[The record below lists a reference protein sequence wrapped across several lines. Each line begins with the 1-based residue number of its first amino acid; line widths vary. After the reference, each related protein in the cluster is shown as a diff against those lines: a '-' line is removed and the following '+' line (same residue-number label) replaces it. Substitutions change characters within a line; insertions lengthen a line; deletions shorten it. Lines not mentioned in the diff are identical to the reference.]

1 MIYSNKTNESLALF
15 CANGRGIQ
23 RYDSNV
29 YSIFDK
35 LQKQQRGQFWT
46 PDEID
51 LSQDKNDLVKSQ
63 EHEKFILTENIKQ
76 LIFLD
81 SVQGRGLTQTLGRV
95 CSNNELEALILSW
108 QFFEQLHS
116 ESYTEIIRNV
126 YPKPE
131 VIFDDIAHNS
141 DLLEKTEPIA
151 KEYNDIYKSINM
163 YENNEMS
170 RDELMVK
177 IIRFVVV
184 INILEGVRFYSGFAS
199 IWAMHKSSGIF
210 EGIAK
215 VLKLIARDENL
226 HLSASQS
233 ILKIL
238 KKTEPKAWSV
248 FEPEITKMYE
258 EAYEEELTWLKYL
271 FSRGEILGLS
281 EQILTSYVQFII
293 NKRLKT
299 LGLPLMFDISTRAGA
314 NPLPW
319 ISEYLDFGA
328 VEVLPQEA
336 QIINYNVGVL
346 NTKEKLF

>member
-1 MIYSNKTNESLALF
+1 MIYSTQDAGLELF
-15 CANGRGIQ
+15 CAGGRGIQ
-23 RYDSNV
+23 RYDSST
-29 YSIFDK
+29 YTIFDK

-51 LSQDKNDLVKSQ
+51 LSQDKNDLTVAQ
-63 EHEKFILTENIKQ
+63 THEKFILTENIKQ

-81 SVQGRGLTQTLGRV
+81 SVQGRGITQTLGRV
-95 CSNNELEALILSW
+95 CSNNELEALLLSW
-108 QFFEQLHS
+108 EFFEQLHS

-131 VIFDDIAHNS
+131 VIFDDISVNE
-141 DLLEKTEPIA
+141 DLLKKTEPIA
-151 KEYNDIYKSINM
+151 KEYNDIYESINA
-163 YENNEMS
+163 YENGKLK

-210 EGIAK
+210 EGISK

-238 KKTEPKAWSV
+238 KKTEPKAWTE
-248 FEPEITKMYE
+248 FEPQITQMYK
-258 EAYEEELTWLKYL
+258 EAYEEELLWLKYL
-271 FSRGEILGLS
+271 FNKGTVLGLS

-299 LGLPLMFDISTRAGA
+299 LGLPLMFDISTRSGA

-319 ISEYLDFGA
+319 ISEYLDFSA

-336 QIINYNVGVL
+336 QIINYNIGVL
-346 NTKEKLF
+346 NTKKRLF